1 MLPHDAPFDSS
12 IYEEVFESTS
22 DLILITDRQ
31 GVIVRANRR
40 ALQLFPAE
48 ATLGTPFWVRLGLD
62 VSSLTEAVDRLS
74 ALRDAPG
81 AAGRTY
87 ACHTTRNVYDINL
100 VPLGGDSATPR
111 GFLLI
116 LNDITCLVTSRAA
129 LERRV
134 GERTACLARSQKM
147 LRSVFQGVGK
157 GIILVDED
165 REVVES
171 NQKACEIFGLHPAN
185 ILGVDI
191 RSLCSDGG
199 RETILAMMD
208 GIIENQVKSAEL
220 TALYFDKRAFPAVF
234 TVSVIII
241 DGYRLW
247 IVIVDDVSEQ
257 KSMERQLKNE
267 KILTEE
273 VNITLRTVLRNI
285 ENEQRELTGRLS
297 RAIANDILPMLR
309 RIKAA
314 STDDVHNGYIDF
326 VGELLVSLTKGSEEE
341 LDSGLLRLSKTE
353 MKICKF
359 IQAGFGSKEIC
370 TMMNLAFD
378 TIQTHRKNIRR
389 KLGLAGSGDISLY
402 GYLMNR
408 KLA

>member
-22 DLILITDRQ
+22 DLILITDHR

-40 ALQLFPAE
+40 AAQLFPAE
-48 ATLGTPFWVRLGLD
+48 STIGKPFWGRLGLD
-62 VSSLTEAVDRLS
+62 GANLRDAVNRLT

-81 AAGRTY
+81 AAGRSYTCP
-87 ACHTTRNVYDINL
+87 ATHTVYDINL
-100 VPLGGDSATPR
+100 VPLGGANATPR

-134 GERTACLARSQKM
+134 RERTACLARSQKM
-147 LRSVFQGVGK
+147 LQSVFQGVGK
-157 GIILVDED
+157 GVILVDED

-185 ILGVDI
+185 ILGVALG
-191 RSLCSDGG
+191 SLCCAAG
-199 RETILAMMD
+199 RDTVLSMMD
-208 GIIENQVKSAEL
+208 TIVENQILSTEV

-234 TVSVIII
+234 TVSVIVI

-247 IVIVDDVSEQ
+247 IVIVEDISEQ

-297 RAIANDILPMLR
+297 RVIANDILPTLHK
-309 RIKAA
+309 IKAA
-314 STDDVHNGYIDF
+314 STDEVHNDYIDF
-326 VGELLVSLTKGSEEE
+326 VGELLISLTKGSEAE

-378 TIQTHRKNIRR
+378 TIQTHRKNIRK
-389 KLGLAGSGDISLY
+389 KLGLSGSADISLY
-402 GYLMNR
+402 GYLASR